1 MKIRTALVFIVALIA
16 SIPWSATAKTRKVAQ
31 RGMLENMDAVPCGA
45 KQHGVAGL
53 GAVWASVGV
62 THVNSDEKLCPQY
75 LFRTDQMD
83 YQIRP
88 TDLKNPALLQV
99 GQEAEYK
106 IKNNRMFL
114 TVNDKTR
121 TYEVVGMKPANSD
134 SAQSGSADKP

>member
-1 MKIRTALVFIVALIA
+1 
-16 SIPWSATAKTRKVAQ
+16 
-31 RGMLENMDAVPCGA
+31 
-45 KQHGVAGL
+45 
-53 GAVWASVGV
+53 VWASVGV
-62 THVNSDEKLCPQY
+62 THVNSNEKLCPQY